1 MPGFVDVSG
10 MTYEQV
16 RRMGH
21 ADDYDAPTRNPYAY
35 RKPAPS
41 WKAPSLNYK
50 ADDVWAVACAAF
62 RINGSYIK
70 AIAPGIAQKTN
81 RQIAEELLKD
91 LSQVTSD
98 DRAKGQLV
106 RQYYKGL
113 TFKVIEGK
121 VLNDFSK
128 NAMEIASLDTIT
140 TNYQLA
146 IVVSLPA
153 SYEKASKR
161 DDVDRRITF
170 ARGGYVGVEGEKV
183 TLNIEVLKQLWSEK
197 YNTWYLTGITAEDQV
212 VFFAHKTQYD
222 IGTHLTIEGVVKG
235 QRETSTQLSR
245 VKVK

>member
-21 ADDYDAPTRNPYAY
+21 ADGEPIRNRNPYAY

-41 WKAPSLNYK
+41 WKAPALNYQ

-62 RINGSYIK
+62 RINGSYVK
-70 AIAPGIAQKTN
+70 SPDQGVKTN

-91 LSQVTSD
+91 LSLVTSD
-98 DRAKGQLV
+98 DYAKGQLV

-113 TFKVIEGK
+113 TFKVLEGK
-121 VLNDFSK
+121 QLNEFSK
-128 NAMEIASLDTIT
+128 NAMEFASLDTIT
-140 TNYQLA
+140 TTYQLA
-146 IVVSLPA
+146 IVISLPA
-153 SYEKASKR
+153 SYEKSAKR
-161 DDVDRRITF
+161 DDVDRRINF
-170 ARGGYVGVEGEKV
+170 ARGGYSGAVGEKV
-183 TLNIEVLKQLWSEK
+183 TLNIEILKQLWSNNF
-197 YNTWYLTGITAEDQV
+197 NTWYLTGITDEDQV

-222 IGTHLTIEGVVKG
+222 IGTHLTIQGVVKS

-245 VKVK
+245 VKVL

>member
-10 MTYEQV
+10 MTYQQV

-35 RKPAPS
+35 RKPAYGAS
-41 WKAPSLNYK
+41 KVTMSFNS
-50 ADDVWAVACAAF
+50 DDVWAVACAAF

-91 LSQVTSD
+91 LSLVTSD

-140 TNYQLA
+140 TTYQLA

-153 SYEKASKR
+153 SYEKSAKR
-161 DDVDRRITF
+161 DDVDRRINF
-170 ARGGYVGVEGEKV
+170 ARGGYVGVVGEKV

-212 VFFAHKTQYD
+212 VFFACRENFD
-222 IGTHLTIEGVVKG
+222 IGTHLTITGAVKG